1 MKARYQKPLNPFPTT
16 GYYGPDYFCD
26 RESET
31 EQIVSLLQNGQS
43 CLLIG
48 KRRLGKTALIH
59 HIRHFLPKTW
69 GFVYLDILPTEN
81 ESQLLNALGTALLQH
96 FPEKDPLGKRIW
108 DFVKTLRPV
117 ISFDQLNGIPQ
128 VSFQISQ
135 AQRPVVDILDFLS
148 KLEKPVVIAIDEFQ
162 QIHSYPEKNTDA
174 WLRAAIQQLQNVFFL
189 FSGSQQTILS
199 ELFSD
204 PSRPFYRSANPFL
217 LKPIDHGEYRDFIIN
232 IFKKHG
238 KTLRPELVDQML
250 DWTKCHTY
258 YVQSLS
264 NRVFQLDKIEYTEED
279 WKSCAQKILD
289 EGETF
294 FLYYRTLLSTQQWK
308 LAVAISRTGRVFSP
322 TSKNFIQDH
331 QLGSGATVLKSLQAL
346 IDKELVSQ
354 DSDSEGKSYYE
365 VNDVFFERWVQT
377 KFGIS

>member
-1 MKARYQKPLNPFPTT
+1 MPIRYKKPLNPFPTS
-16 GYYGPDYFCD
+16 GYYGPSYFCD
-26 RESET
+26 REAET
-31 EQIVSLLQNGQS
+31 KQITQLLQNGQS

-69 GFVYLDILPTEN
+69 GFVYLDILATEN
-81 ESQLLNALGTALLQH
+81 EQQLLNALGTALLQQ

-108 DFVKTLRPV
+108 DFVKTLRPI

-148 KLEKPVVIAIDEFQ
+148 KQENPVVIAIDEFQ

-174 WLRAAIQQLQNVFFL
+174 WLRSAIQQLQNVFFL
-189 FSGSQQTILS
+189 FSGSQQTLLNQ
-199 ELFSD
+199 LFSD
-204 PSRPFYRSANPFL
+204 PTRPFYRSANPFV
-217 LKPIDHGEYRDFIIN
+217 LKTIDPLVYRKYILSQ
-232 IFKKHG
+232 FKAHG
-238 KTLRPELVDQML
+238 KSLSPEIAEQIL
-250 DWTKCHTY
+250 DWTKGHTY
-258 YVQSLS
+258 YVQALC
-264 NRVFQLDKIEYTEED
+264 NRVFQLDKAAYEEED

-294 FLYYRTLLSTQQWK
+294 FLYYRTLLSPQQWK
-308 LAVAISRTGRVFSP
+308 LAVAISKAGRVFSP

-346 IDKELVSQ
+346 IDKEIVSQ
-354 DSDSEGKSYYE
+354 DSDPEGKSYYE
-365 VNDVFFERWVQT
+365 VNDVFFERWVQAT
-377 KFGIS
+377 YGKA